1 MPEPS
6 LSLGFD
12 ALLELRTDCDG
23 IPTPSPSGLQLLQ
36 LEEGSAYLLGD
47 APSVRTIS
55 AGDGMEPVA
64 SCRKAQLLALNATA
78 SDAEDGA
85 AGEDCVFAECL
96 FNAEKLVV
104 LGDTIRP

>member
-1 MPEPS
+1 M
-6 LSLGFD
+6 
-12 ALLELRTDCDG
+12 
-23 IPTPSPSGLQLLQ
+23 
-36 LEEGSAYLLGD
+36 LGD

-85 AGEDCVFAECL
+85 TGEDCVIAKRFL
-96 FNAEKLVV
+96 NAEKLVV
-104 LGDTIRP
+104 LGDAI